1 MNWLIFLF
9 IRCASN
15 TTLAVCPYDSNMRHP
30 HRNMSNKDKTWDS
43 YRPIVFSVTQE
54 VIRLFPVPVLRMNS
68 VALFEN
74 LFHSLEI
81 DKCIGTIQWNLKY
94 TEAPL
99 CPKAWELSPAQ
110 NKERFWSFQG
120 VDVLKWAATRINVYS
135 HHVLRYGKRCVM
147 VSCNARNEQGE
158 TGFLCL
164 KFAKKLK
171 EQSVCHLLAPIGT
184 ARWVCAYRDRVF
196 LFTFFLLPTVY
207 SCVGSVLSLRG
218 NECSLCQRFCF
229 FLLSLL

>member
-1 MNWLIFLF
+1 
-9 IRCASN
+9 
-15 TTLAVCPYDSNMRHP
+15 MRHP
-30 HRNMSNKDKTWDS
+30 HRNMSRKDKSRDC

-99 CPKAWELSPAQ
+99 CPTAWELSPAQ

-120 VDVLKWAATRINVYS
+120 VDVLNWAATRINVYS
-135 HHVLRYGKRCVM
+135 HHVLRYGKRCVL
-147 VSCNARNEQGE
+147 VSCNARNERGE

-184 ARWVCAYRDRVF
+184 ASWVCAYRDRVF
-196 LFTFFLLPTVY
+196 LFTFFFLPTIQLHGKCTLFAWKWVF
-207 SCVGSVLSLRG
+207 SLSTFLFI
-218 NECSLCQRFCF
+218 SLF
-229 FLLSLL
+229 FLL